1 MQRNWPVL
9 TLLLLVLVL
18 SLTGCASPSK
28 PLPPVVV
35 ECPKPAPLPPELVTL
50 APPPNYSQ
58 IAQERIKNWRLR
70 LTGSP
75 SN

>member
-1 MQRNWPVL
+1 
-9 TLLLLVLVL
+9 
-18 SLTGCASPSK
+18 
-28 PLPPVVV
+28 VVV

-58 IAQERIKNWRLR
+58 SAQERIKSWRLR